1 MTIKQLAK
9 KLYNVG
15 YITKPII
22 LQKNDKTVEGLK
34 IEHDYD
40 GLYPDKQTFNIC
52 NELVKIAN
60 KYKFNIEHR
69 GHYTATFIW

>member
-1 MTIKQLAK
+1 MTIKQLEK
-9 KLYNVG
+9 KLCDAG
-15 YITKPII
+15 YIARPII
-22 LQKNDKTVEGLK
+22 LQGNNKTIEGLQV
-34 IEHDYD
+34 EHNYD
-40 GLYPDKQTFNIC
+40 GLYPNKEVFNIC